1 MTEAD
6 IPELPDDAI
15 LEMDETKKPKPAPIE
30 DLPDDV
36 EMLEELPAEI
46 EPIVEEPPK
55 PKPVPAK
62 KPAPKPAPKPVA
74 KKPAAEP
81 APKPAPKKVEPP
93 KPAAEKKPAPAAA
106 APATAGTPDGGEKK
120 KLSAEEREA
129 QKAERAAARKAE
141 LDRAAGKTGEKR
153 QLDEAPLVLRKASI
167 IMGAAAIIPFATV
180 PMQLWPMIFVGKA
193 LILLG
198 GWVFYQSHVFQHEPS
213 KAAGFVAS
221 IAKSGPAAVWG
232 VFGILAIAGLWN
244 FADVDALAGPLVLN
258 GNHLLLIKAAILAEK
273 LVLLLCLIT
282 FTHIYDYEHG
292 GKFNPIFP
300 LMYLGGAVMGI
311 GAVFN
316 DIATPAGTKLEPNF
330 IAALG
335 AVGVA
340 VGGCM
345 AMWTMYLAMKEAK
358 AHGERKKAAAAE
370 ARKAAREARRKK

>member
-6 IPELPDDAI
+6 LPELPDDAI
-15 LEMDETKKPKPAPIE
+15 LEMAEKKKPTPAPIE

-36 EMLEELPAEI
+36 EMLEELPADS

-62 KPAPKPAPKPVA
+62 KPAPKPAPKPAAKAPVAEPAPQKVAPPKPVA
-74 KKPAAEP
+74 KKP
-81 APKPAPKKVEPP
+81 KP
-93 KPAAEKKPAPAAA
+93 KPAAV
-106 APATAGTPDGGEKK
+106 APATAGTPDGGEKQ
-120 KLSAEEREA
+120 KLSAEEREK

-153 QLDEAPLVLRKASI
+153 ELDEAPLVLRKASL

-198 GWVFYQSHVFQHEPS
+198 GWIFYQSHVHHHEPA
-213 KAAGFVAS
+213 KAPGFVAS
-221 IAKSGPAAVWG
+221 LAKSGPAAVWG
-232 VFGILAIAGLWN
+232 VFGVLALAGLWN
-244 FADVDALAGPLVLN
+244 FANVDALAEPLSLN

-273 LVLLLCLIT
+273 LVLLLCLFT
-282 FTHIYDYEHG
+282 YTHIYDYEHG

-300 LMYLGGAVMGI
+300 LMYLGGAIMGI

-316 DIATPAGTKLEPNF
+316 DIATPSGTKLEPNY

-340 VGGCM
+340 IGGCM

-370 ARKAAREARRKK
+370 ARKAAREARRRK